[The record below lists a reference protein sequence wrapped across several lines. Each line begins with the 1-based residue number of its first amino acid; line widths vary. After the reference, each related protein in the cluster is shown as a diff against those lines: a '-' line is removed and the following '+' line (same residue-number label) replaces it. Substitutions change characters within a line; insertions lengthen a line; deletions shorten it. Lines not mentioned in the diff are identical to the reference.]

1 MTMEAARRFA
11 SQSTASDQ
19 RVLISGVAWKDYE
32 ALLAMRGDAPTPRI
46 WYLKG
51 VVELM
56 APSDEHETE
65 KKRFAR
71 LVEAWSEEAAIDLDG
86 VGSWTIKKQ
95 LVERGAEPDEC
106 YIVLSRHKTRP
117 KVPDFA
123 IEVVHSSG
131 GVAKLEIYRLLGV
144 REVWF
149 WEEGELRFHLLRGK
163 HYVRVKR
170 STLLPTLDP
179 ALITRFMSGGTQPE
193 AIRGL
198 RRALRTRRR
207 SRS

>member
-1 MTMEAARRFA
+1 MEAARRFA
-11 SQSTASDQ
+11 PESDSSDQ
-19 RVLISGVAWKDYE
+19 RVLISGVTWKDYE
-32 ALLAMRGDAPTPRI
+32 ALLAMRGDAPAPRI

-56 APSDEHETE
+56 APSNEHETD

-71 LVEAWSEEAAIDLDG
+71 LVEAWSEEVGIDLEG
-86 VGSWTIKKQ
+86 VGSWTIKKKP
-95 LVERGAEPDEC
+95 VERGAEPDEC

-117 KVPDFA
+117 KVPDLA
-123 IEVVHSSG
+123 IEVVYTSG
-131 GVAKLEIYRLLGV
+131 GIEKLEIYRLLGI

-149 WEEGELRFHLLRGK
+149 WENGELRFHVLRGK
-163 HYVRVKR
+163 HYAHVRR

-179 ALITRFMSGGTQPE
+179 ALIARSMSGGTQPE
-193 AIRGL
+193 AVRTL
-198 RRALRTRRR
+198 RRALRTPRR